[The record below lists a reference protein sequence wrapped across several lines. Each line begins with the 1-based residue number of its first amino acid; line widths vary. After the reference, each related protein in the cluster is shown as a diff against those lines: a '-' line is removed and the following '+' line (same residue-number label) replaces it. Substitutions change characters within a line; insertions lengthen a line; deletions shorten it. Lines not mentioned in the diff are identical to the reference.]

1 MIRAALKDPTYR
13 QKYRQFLRRLK
24 QARQEA
30 KLRQVDV
37 AKKLRRP
44 QSFISKCKS
53 GECVVDVTEPAE
65 FARLLPRS
73 PLFLRGSSVV
83 GVGIDRLLTT

>member
-1 MIRAALKDPTYR
+1 LKDPTYR
-13 QKYRQFLRRLK
+13 QKYQQFLRRLR

-44 QSFISKCKS
+44 QSFVSKCES
-53 GECVVDVTEPAE
+53 GERRVDVVELAE
-65 FARLLPRS
+65 FARLYRK
-73 PLFLRGSSVV
+73 PLSFFV
-83 GVGIDRLLTT
+83 I